1 MIKFTKLNKSPAD
14 YSIQTVTAHGSVIVV
29 HYDDYMGKI
38 MFNGLDFNG
47 VPFENEDQMEDL
59 YVMFGSRFN
68 HIFMSMHD
76 VIAEANKQIQEIVD
90 DVIHCDLDYQRDCER
105 DDKLWNERNA

>member
-1 MIKFTKLNKSPAD
+1 MIKFTKLDKSPTD

-29 HYDDYMGKI
+29 HYHTLTNKPE
-38 MFNGLDFNG
+38 FWGLTYNSVDIESEHD
-47 VPFENEDQMEDL
+47 VYDL
-59 YVMFGSRFN
+59 YVPFGGRLEYTLVS
-68 HIFMSMHD
+68 MSG

>member
-1 MIKFTKLNKSPAD
+1 MIKFTKLDKSPAD

-38 MFNGLDFNG
+38 MFNGFSYNSIDF
-47 VPFENEDQMEDL
+47 ESESEAHDL
-59 YVMFGSRFN
+59 YVPFGGRLEYTLVS
-68 HIFMSMHD
+68 MSG
-76 VIAEANKQIQEIVD
+76 VIAEANKQIQEIVN